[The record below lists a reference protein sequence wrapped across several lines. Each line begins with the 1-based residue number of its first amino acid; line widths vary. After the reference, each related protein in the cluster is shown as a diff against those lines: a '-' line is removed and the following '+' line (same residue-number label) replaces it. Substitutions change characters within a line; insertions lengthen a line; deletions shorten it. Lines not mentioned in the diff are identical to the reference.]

1 MILKITLQV
10 GISLRIIAKI
20 IGDRKTK
27 SNDQAT
33 YSSVRNKDN
42 QKVVSKRT
50 MAKFCKPT
58 KDELPMIL

>member
-27 SNDQAT
+27 NNDQAT

-42 QKVVSKRT
+42 QKVASKRT